1 MTKLFLVQFRMNK
14 CEENFLCLV
23 FLCYDS
29 CPLLFPG
36 TTEIKRLAEYI
47 WYCFCTVEPILSGTI
62 LSGYPIFSHQLPKS
76 QICLPLITVI
86 FTSFKWSPQ
95 LSGGSHPLL
104 SCKSLFVLF
113 STYIEQHLK
122 PNLSYK
128 TKNNL

>member
-1 MTKLFLVQFRMNK
+1 MQFRTDK
-14 CEENFLCLV
+14 REGNFLCLL

-36 TTEIKRLAEYI
+36 IQQKLKGLLSIII
-47 WYCFCTVEPILSGTI
+47 WYCFCTVEPILNGTI